1 MFHTKRRIN
10 DMKKITIAACALLL
24 LAGGYMLGKSKQP
37 EPTVIKVPSAP
48 AAAFTSSGA
57 EEVAATSGTPRSL
70 RTPTSGEV
78 IIVRDGESIQ
88 DAVVAARPGA
98 VIKVM
103 PGTYR
108 ETVYIDKDNITLSG
122 VIEQGK
128 YPVLEGEGMR
138 NDAVLYSGNGVTVEN
153 LYITHYKGN
162 GVMGQAGNNYII
174 RNNIIVDTGVYGI
187 FPQLGKNGIVS
198 HNIVS
203 GIEDAAIYVGMSD
216 HVDVVFNEVYASVAG
231 IEIENSRHAL
241 VEGNYVYNNTGGILA
256 FITPGLPIKSCGDV
270 IIRNNFVVNN
280 NHENFA
286 IPGSLVSNIPQGTG
300 MLIMA
305 CDDVVVEGN
314 IVTGNESA
322 GLVFTD
328 FSLASNTA
336 KDPDSDPYPNRP
348 KILNNIMQNNGAS
361 PAPKVRAILATMLET
376 RGPDIVDTVGMEDG
390 CILHPER
397 FRTIGLDKYGE
408 CEFATTANVASYM
421 LPEPVPPRSMDDV
434 DQGRLAYYGVCAGCH
449 AYNSRMIGPPTQII
463 QALYMD
469 NPAGIAEYAANPV
482 KKRPDYPEMPP
493 QSHLD
498 EETLLAAA
506 QFMLKVER

>member
-1 MFHTKRRIN
+1 MN
-10 DMKKITIAACALLL
+10 KIAITVGAAVL
-24 LAGGYMLGKSKQP
+24 LAGGYFLGQSGQKP
-37 EPTVIKVPSAP
+37 ATVIKLDSEPK
-48 AAAFTSSGA
+48 AAFTSEGTG
-57 EEVAATSGTPRSL
+57 EVPAAPGTSVRSL
-70 RTPTSGEV
+70 ATPTSGEL
-78 IIVRDGESIQ
+78 IVVKDGESIQ
-88 DAVVAARPGA
+88 AAVTAAKPGA

-103 PGTYR
+103 PGTYK

-128 YPVLEGEGMR
+128 YPVLEGEGLR

-153 LYITHYKGN
+153 LYITNYKGN

-187 FPQLGKNGIVS
+187 FPQLGDNGIVS

-216 HVDVVFNEVYASVAG
+216 HVDVVFNQVFDSVAG

-256 FITPGLPIKSCGDV
+256 FITPGLPIKTCGDV
-270 IIRNNFVVNN
+270 LIRNNFIVGN

-286 IPGSLVSNIPQGTG
+286 IPGSLVSNIPAGTG
-300 MLIMA
+300 VLVMA

-314 IVTGNESA
+314 IITDNDSVGIT
-322 GLVFTD
+322 FTD
-328 FSLASNTA
+328 FALAANA
-336 KDPDSDPYPNRP
+336 ANDPDSEPNPNRP
-348 KILNNIMQNNGAS
+348 KILNNIMQDNGKD
-361 PAPKVRAILATMLET
+361 PAPVVRAALAAMMTT
-376 RGPDIVDTVGMEDG
+376 TGPDIVDTVGMDDG
-390 CILHPER
+390 CILNPER

-408 CEFATTANVASYM
+408 CEFSTTANVASYT
-421 LPEPVPPRSMDDV
+421 LPEPVPPRSMEDMDK
-434 DQGRLAYYGVCAGCH
+434 GKLAYYGICAGCH
-449 AYNSRMIGPPTQII
+449 AYGSRMIGPPTQII

-469 NPAGIAEYAANPV
+469 NPEGIAEYAANPV
-482 KKRPDYPEMPP
+482 KKRPDYPGMPP

-498 EETLLAAA
+498 AETRLAAA
-506 QFMLKVER
+506 KFMLQVKN